1 MRNRRKK
8 LQRPGRDVREKTM
21 TVISRG
27 KDGRIIDPARIT
39 VPRDSCVYDVM
50 RHIAENHKE
59 ETLQTGKK

>member
-1 MRNRRKK
+1 
-8 LQRPGRDVREKTM
+8 M

-59 ETLQTGKK
+59 EIQQTGKK